1 MIANDNNKNREVK
14 IMEDKTIVNSIME
27 AVKKYDAEIDDKIE
41 GIATKYKAE
50 EKRLNNVIKGLQEQL
65 KTKYDSDF
73 HVLVERHLFD
83 ELEEALEGANNCLED
98 ARGSVDYITDGYV
111 YDIEGNCDSAKND
124 IDCGADSVE
133 EALNVMNKMTR
144 PSPKKVI
151 KEPVKK

>member
-73 HVLVERHLFD
+73 T
-83 ELEEALEGANNCLED
+83 
-98 ARGSVDYITDGYV
+98 Y
-111 YDIEGNCDSAKND
+111 
-124 IDCGADSVE
+124 
-133 EALNVMNKMTR
+133 
-144 PSPKKVI
+144 
-151 KEPVKK
+151 